1 MWTTMGK
8 QSGAM
13 NEVDEVN
20 GVEKFFDKS
29 KIEYMKKKI
38 GLLLCL
44 MAALSAKAQDDK
56 GFEISK
62 NLEIFANVYKN
73 LHLNYVDDV
82 DPGKTMKVAIDAML
96 ASTDPYTNYY
106 AESDMED
113 VKMQVLGQYGGIGS
127 LIHQEGDSVYIA
139 EPYEGLPAD
148 KAGLKIG
155 DRIVAVNGESTKG
168 KSNADVSSAM
178 RGQAGTPVTL
188 RIERNGKEMD
198 VVITRAEIKLPNVS
212 FKGMVNGNIGYVRLD
227 EFTQEAAK
235 NVRDAF
241 RQLKHENPEMKG
253 FILDLRGNGG
263 GLMSEAVD
271 IVNIWVKSGELVVE
285 TKGKVA
291 SKNLKSRTR
300 MNPEDL
306 NMPVAV
312 LINGGSASASEIVSG
327 SLQDLDRAV
336 IIGERSYGKGL
347 VQNILPMPYNSQMK
361 VTVSKYFIPSGRCI
375 QAIDYKN
382 RDENGRATKVPDSLK
397 TAFSTRNG
405 RTVYD
410 GFGIE
415 PDVEVEHETSS
426 LLAVALYN
434 RFHFFNYAMKFS
446 REHESIPPAGEFVIT
461 DEIWQDFVN
470 YLSDKTYEYKT
481 YTENIISDLRKVAE
495 QENYLDNMKQ
505 QIDLLEKTY
514 KDAKKE
520 DLNRNREEISELL
533 KDAILLHYYY
543 RKGCI
548 EGALKTDPDV
558 KKAVDILTN
567 PTEYKKILNN

>member
-1 MWTTMGK
+1 
-8 QSGAM
+8 
-13 NEVDEVN
+13 
-20 GVEKFFDKS
+20 
-29 KIEYMKKKI
+29 MKRKLI
-38 GLLLCL
+38 LL
-44 MAALSAKAQDDK
+44 MFAAILAGAKAQDDK

-62 NLEIFANVYKN
+62 NLEIFSNVYKN

-96 ASTDPYTNYY
+96 ASMDPYTNYY

-127 LIHQEGDSVYIA
+127 LIHQEGDSIYIA
-139 EPYEGLPAD
+139 EPYKDLPAD
-148 KAGLKIG
+148 KAGLKVG

-178 RGQAGTPVTL
+178 RGQAGTQLTL
-188 RIERNGKEMD
+188 RIERQGKEMD
-198 VVITRAEIKLPNVS
+198 VLITRAEIRLPNVPYS
-212 FKGMVNGNIGYVRLD
+212 GMVKGNIGYVRLD
-227 EFTQEAAK
+227 EFTQDAAK

-241 RQLKHENPEMKG
+241 RQLKRDNPNMKG

-271 IVNIWVKSGELVVE
+271 IVNIWVKTGELVVE

-291 SKNLKSRTR
+291 SRNLKSRTHLA
-300 MNPEDL
+300 PEDL
-306 NMPVAV
+306 NIPMAV
-312 LINGGSASASEIVSG
+312 LINGNSASASEIVSG

-336 IIGERSYGKGL
+336 IIGDRSYGKGL

-375 QAIDYKN
+375 QAIDYKH
-382 RDENGRATKVPDSLK
+382 RDANGRAVKVPDSLK
-397 TAFSTRNG
+397 TAFKTRNG

-434 RFHFFNYAMKFS
+434 RFHFFNYAKKFAQ
-446 REHESIPPAGEFVIT
+446 EHDHIAPAGEFEIS

-470 YLSDKTYEYKT
+470 YLSDKKYEYTT
-481 YTENIISDLRKVAE
+481 YTENIISDLKKVAE
-495 QENYLDNMKQ
+495 EENYMDNLKQ
-505 QIDLLEKTY
+505 QIEMLEKTY
-514 KDAKKE
+514 KEAKKE
-520 DLNRNREEISELL
+520 DLNRNREEIAQLL
-533 KDAILLHYYY
+533 KDAIVLHYYY

-548 EGALKTDPDV
+548 EGALTDDPDV
-558 KKAVDILTN
+558 KKAV
-567 PTEYKKILNN
+567 EILNNPAEYNRILGK

>member
-1 MWTTMGK
+1 
-8 QSGAM
+8 
-13 NEVDEVN
+13 
-20 GVEKFFDKS
+20 
-29 KIEYMKKKI
+29 MKRTLI
-38 GLLLCL
+38 LL
-44 MAALSAKAQDDK
+44 MFAAILAGAKAQDDK

-62 NLEIFANVYKN
+62 NLEIFSNVYKN

-96 ASTDPYTNYY
+96 ASMDPYTNYY

-127 LIHQEGDSVYIA
+127 LIHQEGDSIYIA
-139 EPYEGLPAD
+139 EPYKDLPAD
-148 KAGLKIG
+148 KAGLKVG

-178 RGQAGTPVTL
+178 RGQAGTQLTL
-188 RIERNGKEMD
+188 RIERQGKEMD
-198 VVITRAEIKLPNVS
+198 VLITRAEIRLPNVPYS
-212 FKGMVNGNIGYVRLD
+212 GMVKGNIGYVRLD
-227 EFTQEAAK
+227 EFTQDAAK

-241 RQLKHENPEMKG
+241 RQLKRDNPNMKG

-285 TKGKVA
+285 TKGKVT
-291 SKNLKSRTR
+291 SRNLKSRTHLT
-300 MNPEDL
+300 PEDL
-306 NMPVAV
+306 NIPMAV
-312 LINGGSASASEIVSG
+312 LINGNSASASEIVSG

-336 IIGERSYGKGL
+336 IIGDRSYGKGL

-375 QAIDYKN
+375 QAIDYKH
-382 RDENGRATKVPDSLK
+382 RDANGRAVKVPDSLK
-397 TAFSTRNG
+397 TAFKTRNG

-434 RFHFFNYAMKFS
+434 RFHFFNYAKKFAQ
-446 REHESIPPAGEFVIT
+446 EHDHIAPAGEFEIS

-470 YLSDKTYEYKT
+470 YLSDKKYEYTT
-481 YTENIISDLRKVAE
+481 YTENIISDLKKVAE
-495 QENYLDNMKQ
+495 EENYMDNLKQ
-505 QIDLLEKTY
+505 QIEMLEKTY
-514 KDAKKE
+514 KEAKKE
-520 DLNRNREEISELL
+520 DLNRNREEIAQLL
-533 KDAILLHYYY
+533 KDAIVLHYYY

-548 EGALKTDPDV
+548 EGALTDDPDV
-558 KKAVDILTN
+558 KKAV
-567 PTEYKKILNN
+567 EILNNPAEYNRILGK